1 MGTEA
6 FGRENGSGE
15 IRGKYMAE
23 FDVLG
28 GEISP
33 QTRDLEGAVI
43 CQGRVFD
50 PGSVGVSDCRIIR
63 RGTYNL

>member
-1 MGTEA
+1 
-6 FGRENGSGE
+6 
-15 IRGKYMAE
+15 MAE

-33 QTRDLEGAVI
+33 QTDDLEGAVI

-50 PGSVGVSDCRIIR
+50 SGSVGVSDCRISR
-63 RGTYNL
+63 GGTYNR

>member
-1 MGTEA
+1 
-6 FGRENGSGE
+6 
-15 IRGKYMAE
+15 MAK

-33 QTRDLEGAVI
+33 QTGDLDGAVI

-50 PGSVGVSDCRIIR
+50 PGPVGVSDCRASR
-63 RGTYNL
+63 GGTYNL

>member
-6 FGRENGSGE
+6 LGSENGPGE
-15 IRGKYMAE
+15 IRREDMAE

-28 GEISP
+28 SEISP
-33 QTRDLEGAVI
+33 QTGDLEGAVI

>member
-1 MGTEA
+1 
-6 FGRENGSGE
+6 
-15 IRGKYMAE
+15 MAE

-33 QTRDLEGAVI
+33 QTDDLEGAVI

-50 PGSVGVSDCRIIR
+50 SGSVGVSDCRIS
-63 RGTYNL
+63 RGSTYNR

>member
-1 MGTEA
+1 
-6 FGRENGSGE
+6 
-15 IRGKYMAE
+15 MAE

-33 QTRDLEGAVI
+33 QTGDLEGAVI

-50 PGSVGVSDCRIIR
+50 PGSVGVSDCRTSR
-63 RGTYNL
+63 GGTYNL